1 MMPKKSL
8 IQLSITAIL
17 LIVLIFLLASS
28 SKKSQ
33 HSLSTKESAI
43 FESGTPLTVS
53 LIPGSSGKGG
63 NLYNLL
69 EQQSKSIELKRDPF
83 ISVPIVSEKSLH
95 PEISLTGILWD
106 KAKPLAIIDGNVVKK
121 GQRVGNKTIVEIKQD
136 RVILSDGQVISEIR
150 LGQ

>member
-1 MMPKKSL
+1 
-8 IQLSITAIL
+8 
-17 LIVLIFLLASS
+17 LA
-28 SKKSQ
+28 
-33 HSLSTKESAI
+33 
-43 FESGTPLTVS
+43 VS
-53 LIPGSSGKGG
+53 PIPGSSGKGG

-136 RVILSDGQVISEIR
+136 RVILSDGQIISEIR

>member
-8 IQLSITAIL
+8 IQLSITVVL
-17 LIVLIFLLASS
+17 LIVLIFLLANS
-28 SKKSQ
+28 SKRPQ
-33 HSLSTKESAI
+33 HSSLTPESAI
-43 FESGTPLTVS
+43 SASRISLAVS
-53 LIPGSSGKGG
+53 PIPGSSGKGG

-136 RVILSDGQVISEIR
+136 RVILSDGQIISEIR